1 MQLSMLL
8 DHKTKAIMRR
18 MLANEQ
24 TNLLDK
30 EMYKPEQQILQ
41 ALLRDLRVL

>member
-18 MLANEQ
+18 MWEYEQ

-30 EMYKPEQQILQ
+30 EMHQ
-41 ALLRDLRVL
+41 